1 MFKTISYL
9 TAVGVILTLVGCKT
23 EEDFRK
29 ERVQKA
35 MNDFEKIKKRTV
47 TPGTKFT
54 IDQCI
59 EIALKQNLDL
69 EVYKLKQAV
78 SEEQRTAQMLGMLPD
93 LYITDDATSRSGE
106 PGSSSQSIK
115 TGKQSLEASKSSEKT
130 ENHFKVELALSTL
143 DFGLAFFNSMQAE
156 DRVLLTKQQERR
168 AAQNLTLDVVRA
180 YYRVA
185 AAQDAIHTTQALI
198 DKCHSIENVF
208 AELSKSQTV
217 SPLRLL
223 DERKRFIR
231 LEKRLMA
238 YRRSYNNACI
248 ELRALMGYL
257 PINDIR
263 VDTSGLKALQV
274 YTLPPIEVLEKIS
287 LVERPELYQ
296 LDIQAEITL
305 FEARKAI
312 IMMFPSVRIF
322 ADFTNSSNKFLY
334 TQSWWEIGIRAAYNL
349 LKLPEQIAKYR
360 SLHKEI
366 DEISLRTMA
375 LSLGILSQV
384 RIAHANVMEVKERYE
399 LDNRVYQAYASHLKI
414 AKQNYKAG
422 RALSKLELDR
432 MELETAE
439 TQIDRM
445 LALSNYYLAYYRLK
459 NSVGVHSLD
468 NVAVDKILKQIKA
481 TEMAMSEK
489 TAKKKSQELASVSG
503 EIKKNSD
510 TLNGIVLGENTL
522 SNTEKSKID
531 KVIAPAVQ
539 DAMKKNK

>member
-1 MFKTISYL
+1 MLRKISYL
-9 TAVGVILTLVGCKT
+9 AAAGFLVILSGCKT

-29 ERVQKA
+29 ERIEKA
-35 MNDFEKIKKRTV
+35 KRDFDKIKKRTV

-69 EVYKLKQAV
+69 EVYKLKQSVA
-78 SEEQRTAQMLGMLPD
+78 EERRTAEMLGMLPD
-93 LYITDDATSRSGE
+93 LYITNDATSRSGE
-106 PGSSSQSIK
+106 PGSSSESIK
-115 TGKQSLEASKSSEKT
+115 TGTQSLEPSKSSEKT
-130 ENHFKVELALSTL
+130 ENHFKVELALSTV

-156 DRVLLTKQQERR
+156 DRVLLQKQQERR

-185 AAQDAIHTTQALI
+185 AAQDAIVTTETLI
-198 DKCHSIENVF
+198 DKCHNIEAVF
-208 AELSKSQTV
+208 KDLASKGVV
-217 SPLRLL
+217 SPMRLL

-257 PINDIR
+257 PINDIK
-263 VDTSGLKALQV
+263 VDTTGLKELQV
-274 YTLPPIEVLEKIS
+274 YKVPPIEVLEKVS

-296 LDIQAEITL
+296 LDIQADITL

-312 IMMFPSVRIF
+312 VMMLPNVRIF

-349 LKLPEQIAKYR
+349 LKLPQQIAKYK

-375 LSLGILSQV
+375 LSLGVLSQV
-384 RIAHANVMEVKERYE
+384 RIAHANVMEVKERYD
-399 LDNRVYQAYASHLKI
+399 LDNRVYEAYANHLKI
-414 AKQNYKAG
+414 ARKSYNAG

-459 NSVGVHSLD
+459 NSVGVSSLGK
-468 NVAVDKILKQIKA
+468 AKIDQIMNKIKQ
-481 TEMAMSEK
+481 TEMAMNEK
-489 TAKKKSQELASVSG
+489 LAKKKEAGLAQASAQ
-503 EIKKNSD
+503 IKTNAD
-510 TLNGIVLGENTL
+510 TLNGIVLGDNTL
-522 SNTEKSKID
+522 SGPEKEKI
-531 KVIAPAVQ
+531 KNVIAPA
-539 DAMKKNK
+539 AEK